1 MKNDQDRR
9 ENFGIFMLG
18 AEATFSG
25 SLMRGEH
32 QELRFLPVP
41 PQHGHLLQ
49 QRDFFQLDLQPCHWQ
64 LKATKGGG
72 STLGLLKVK
81 RERVVARSKERLQ
94 VI

>member
-1 MKNDQDRR
+1 MKYEQERR

-32 QELRFLPVP
+32 QQLRFLLVP

-49 QRDFFQLDLQPCHWQ
+49 QRDCFQLDLQPCHWQ
-64 LKATKGGG
+64 LRWRVNAF
-72 STLGLLKVK
+72 GLLKVK
-81 RERVVARSKERLQ
+81 RERVVARSKARLQ
-94 VI
+94 VM